1 MKKQFRVLYAEDNE
15 DACLMLETLF
25 GFSDIE
31 VKSANTVEEAW
42 QLAHAEDFDLYIL
55 DTQFSVESG
64 LELCRQLR
72 EFAPDMPIFFY
83 SGNAREIDKAEGL
96 AAGGDLFI
104 TKPHS
109 DVLLSAVQQ
118 LVVEPAKMAPQIVNP
133 QNFVT

>member
-1 MKKQFRVLYAEDNE
+1 
-15 DACLMLETLF
+15 ML
-25 GFSDIE
+25 
-31 VKSANTVEEAW
+31 
-42 QLAHAEDFDLYIL
+42 
-55 DTQFSVESG
+55 
-64 LELCRQLR
+64 
-72 EFAPDMPIFFY
+72 IFFY

-118 LVVEPAKMAPQIVNP
+118 LVVEPAKIAPQIVNP